1 MIEIATFK
9 SSIFRVSSSASFIF
23 GLAVNLGL
31 TKQIK
36 FAHLSFA
43 RPASAVL
50 RQAAYLWRYVSKN
63 LWCSTLRESASVI
76 SAATES
82 IPHIGHSA
90 VFPKSTK
97 SSTSEKL
104 KLLKQ

>member
-9 SSIFRVSSSASFIF
+9 NSMVRVSSPASFIS
-23 GLAVNLGL
+23 GLVVKLGL

-50 RQAAYLWRYVSKN
+50 RQAAYLWRYVGK
-63 LWCSTLRESASVI
+63 R
-76 SAATES
+76 
-82 IPHIGHSA
+82 
-90 VFPKSTK
+90 K
-97 SSTSEKL
+97 
-104 KLLKQ
+104 